1 MSESAISLDVND
13 IKEWR
18 SIVTLIVFVIT
29 SARNIPSVLHHG
41 VLSDAHEIE
50 LTISLRSCRALPF
63 RRPCL
68 PAQGAR

>member
-29 SARNIPSVLHHG
+29 SARIIPPSYDTVLMPTR
-41 VLSDAHEIE
+41 LD
-50 LTISLRSCRALPF
+50 
-63 RRPCL
+63 
-68 PAQGAR
+68 

>member
-29 SARNIPSVLHHG
+29 SAHTIPPSYDDVPMPTRL
-41 VLSDAHEIE
+41 D
-50 LTISLRSCRALPF
+50 
-63 RRPCL
+63 
-68 PAQGAR
+68 